1 MLQHGDNVVSSDEAV
16 ETFGLSLVP
25 LDDQLRRAA

>member
-1 MLQHGDNVVSSDEAV
+1 MLEHGDNVVSDEAAV
-16 ETFGLSLVP
+16 QTFQLPLLA

>member
-1 MLQHGDNVVSSDEAV
+1 MLEYGDNVVSNDDAAR
-16 ETFGLSLVP
+16 TFQLPLVP